1 MSFEKS
7 EKNQPATAITRI
19 RIEKLFGQYSYD
31 LEFTQVAG
39 RCAPKVG
46 IIYGD
51 NGTGKTTILEI
62 LFHLLSPSGERKHR
76 SSLARIPFLRFSVI
90 LSDKTEI
97 SAVRKHPHI
106 TGSYI
111 LRLVTPR
118 KKVMQDKVKAT
129 QDGSVSYTSPTV
141 ERILKYIYSLQ
152 TPVFFL
158 NDQRTLLS
166 DQLPVRRF
174 GQGTEEISFERLPSE
189 VRQIRPDQRG
199 LALDLSIA
207 RTAAWLRRRL
217 IQVSAEGEAE
227 AQQIYAHIV
236 KTLKVPRT
244 EGGNIER
251 KRLVQSLK
259 ELELR
264 SHLFSK
270 YGLTLKIKVAPL
282 IRSLKASHRKVLPF
296 AAQVVSSFIE
306 GQRARLDSL
315 EKFNDLLNR
324 FVGLINGFLV
334 DKRIILNVDS
344 GIRILKNSG
353 LALEPEKL
361 SSGEKQLL
369 LLFCSALTVTDR
381 MSLFLIDEPE
391 ISLNVKWQ
399 RRLIDSLSDITK
411 DSQCQFLL
419 ATHSIELLTK
429 HKIHTIK
436 LKPSKIRKEHG

>member
-1 MSFEKS
+1 
-7 EKNQPATAITRI
+7 
-19 RIEKLFGQYSYD
+19 
-31 LEFTQVAG
+31 
-39 RCAPKVG
+39 
-46 IIYGD
+46 
-51 NGTGKTTILEI
+51 
-62 LFHLLSPSGERKHR
+62 
-76 SSLARIPFLRFSVI
+76 
-90 LSDKTEI
+90 
-97 SAVRKHPHI
+97 
-106 TGSYI
+106 
-111 LRLVTPR
+111 
-118 KKVMQDKVKAT
+118 
-129 QDGSVSYTSPTV
+129 
-141 ERILKYIYSLQ
+141 
-152 TPVFFL
+152 
-158 NDQRTLLS
+158 
-166 DQLPVRRF
+166 
-174 GQGTEEISFERLPSE
+174 
-189 VRQIRPDQRG
+189 
-199 LALDLSIA
+199 
-207 RTAAWLRRRL
+207 
-217 IQVSAEGEAE
+217 
-227 AQQIYAHIV
+227 
-236 KTLKVPRT
+236 VPRT

-419 ATHSIELLTK
+419 ATHSIELLSK